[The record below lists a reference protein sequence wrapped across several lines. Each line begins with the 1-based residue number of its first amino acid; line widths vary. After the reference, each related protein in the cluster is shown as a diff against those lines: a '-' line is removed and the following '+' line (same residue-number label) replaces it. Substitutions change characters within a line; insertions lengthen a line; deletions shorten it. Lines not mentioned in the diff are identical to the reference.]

1 MAPLGAQIVTE
12 PLSGDGRGAVRRT
25 LRLGVETQAG
35 GDVAAALILNMSE
48 TGLLLQTVVELTVGE
63 TLYLEIAG
71 TSAIAVHI
79 VWTEGLLAGCEF
91 FDPVS
96 TGAVAA
102 AQLKAPPAEKIG
114 RVQAVEGDETGFER
128 TLVMISAL
136 ISAVALAL
144 FLAAVWS
151 L

>member
-25 LRLGVETQAG
+25 LRLGVEAQAG
-35 GDVAAALILNMSE
+35 GNVAAALILNMSE
-48 TGLLLQTVVELTVGE
+48 TGLLLETMAELTVGE
-63 TLYLEIAG
+63 TLHLDIAG
-71 TSAIAVHI
+71 TSARAVRI
-79 VWTEGLLAGCEF
+79 VWTERLLAGCEF
-91 FDPVS
+91 FDPLS

-102 AQLKAPPAEKIG
+102 AQLKAPPAEKTG
-114 RVQAVEGDETGFER
+114 RVQAIGRDETGFEK

-144 FLAAVWS
+144 FLAAVWP